1 MEVVYI
7 LYDIIFGTRTFMP
20 MCREQNPVQNVA
32 ISIAT
37 RIIKNA

>member
-7 LYDIIFGTRTFMP
+7 LYDIIFVTRTFIS

-37 RIIKNA
+37 RNIKTA